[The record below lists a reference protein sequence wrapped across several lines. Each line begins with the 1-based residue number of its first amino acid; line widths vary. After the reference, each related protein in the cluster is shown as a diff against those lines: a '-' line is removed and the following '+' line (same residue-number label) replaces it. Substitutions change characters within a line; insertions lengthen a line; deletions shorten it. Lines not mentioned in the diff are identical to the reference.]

1 MDKENLITI
10 NNEKD
15 NTLSFDVMF
24 EGIEAEEKTLRL
36 VVALEKPNTYL
47 MMEFE
52 TANNNAYKVMIPA
65 KVLPIGIHECKIE
78 VVANE
83 HFFIAI
89 EGNIKVTG
97 TPKVSAKLKEEVKK
111 KPDEPKVTI
120 STPVIVSEEPEVK
133 VEDGSSSISIDADAA
148 QEESVIESI
157 VVPGLSKDDQVKGI
171 LTELG
176 IQSKP
181 KTKSLKTYLKS

>member
-1 MDKENLITI
+1 MDKQNLITI

-52 TANNNAYKVMIPA
+52 HANNNAFKVTIPA
-65 KVLPIGIHECKIE
+65 KILPVGTHDCKIE

-83 HFFIAI
+83 HFFVAI
-89 EGNIKVTG
+89 EGNIKVTSA
-97 TPKVSAKLKEEVKK
+97 PKVTAKLKEETQKK
-111 KPDEPKVTI
+111 SDAPKVTL
-120 STPVIVSEEPEVK
+120 SAATVISEEPKIEEKTSDDSIVM
-133 VEDGSSSISIDADAA
+133 DSS
-148 QEESVIESI
+148 QEEPASATESV
-157 VVPGLSKDDQVKGI
+157 VVPSVSKDSQVAGI
-171 LTELG
+171 LSELG
-176 IQSKP
+176 IASKP
-181 KTKSLKTYLKS
+181 KGKTLKSYLKS

>member
-1 MDKENLITI
+1 MDKQNLITI

-24 EGIEAEEKTLRL
+24 EGIEAEEKILRL
-36 VVALEKPNTYL
+36 VVTLSKPHTYL

-52 TANNNAYKVMIPA
+52 HANNDAYKVTIPA
-65 KVLPIGIHECKIE
+65 KILPVGTHDCKIE

-97 TPKVSAKLKEEVKK
+97 APKVSAKLKEEGQKK
-111 KPDEPKVTI
+111 LDEPKVTI
-120 STPVIVSEEPEVK
+120 STPVLVSEEPK
-133 VEDGSSSISIDADAA
+133 VEEKMSDDSIVMGSS
-148 QEESVIESI
+148 QEEPIAVTESI
-157 VVPGLSKDDQVKGI
+157 VVPGSSNDDKVKGI
-171 LTELG
+171 LSELG

-181 KTKSLKTYLKS
+181 KGKSLKTYLKS